1 MQYTKDR
8 IYFWDLAVDSCTLF
22 LSVEFE
28 DTVLPLSSA
37 AMALPPAA
45 IRVDWGVLLTAVVR
59 YAPSLLESFIK
70 MGPQGALSATKLLR
84 PFSEIIDSLDIWRVW
99 KARA

>member
-1 MQYTKDR
+1 MLQ
-8 IYFWDLAVDSCTLF
+8 
-22 LSVEFE
+22 

-70 MGPQGALSATKLLR
+70 MGPQRALSATKLLR
-84 PFSEIIDSLDIWRVW
+84 PFSEIIDSLDLKRPIYT
-99 KARA
+99 